1 MQGVDAGV
9 EKEVDFYEGE
19 FLVKTI
25 KEEAELTQAYRL
37 RHHVFA
43 ERLKWVPERADRLED
58 DVYDAWSTSIGVFS
72 GESKL
77 LGLVRMTHAPVP
89 FMLESEFSA
98 CLVGSHRVRKET
110 DTAEITR
117 LAVDPAISDHG
128 LSSKLMK
135 TIFKGMYQWC
145 LIHDVRFTYMV
156 VEHRLLRVVQRMG
169 WPCRALGEPVALP
182 PAEVRS
188 IGGLLDL
195 NEFRCQASTNRP
207 AMLEWLTTT
216 TEASQAAD
224 FSVPMPRIET
234 IAMAGYGEFVKD
246 RQLVRTAYPISRH
259 EMVEAV

>member
-1 MQGVDAGV
+1 MQETVAGV
-9 EKEVDFYEGE
+9 EKEIGFYEGE
-19 FLVKTI
+19 FLVKTL

-37 RHHVFA
+37 RHRVFA

-58 DVYDAWSTSIGVFS
+58 DMYDAWSDSIGVFS
-72 GESKL
+72 GEAKL

-98 CLVGSHRVRKET
+98 CLVGNHRVRKEAN
-110 DTAEITR
+110 TAEITR

-145 LIHDVRFTYMV
+145 LIHNVRYTYMV

-169 WPCRALGEPVALP
+169 WPCRPLGEPVALP
-182 PAEVRS
+182 PAEVLS

-195 NEFRCQASTNRP
+195 DEFRCQTSINRP
-207 AMLEWLTTT
+207 AMLEWLTMT
-216 TEASQAAD
+216 TEVSQTAD
-224 FSVPMPRIET
+224 FSISIARQET
-234 IAMAGYGEFVKD
+234 TVLAGNSEFATA
-246 RQLVRTAYPISRH
+246 RQLVCA
-259 EMVEAV
+259 A